1 MMAIL
6 VCMISGVFWAF
17 FDLSRKITLKKISSF
32 TLLIL
37 FSLAQLIIFSIW
49 IIFEKYQINIKFYIF
64 PGLLLLLIS
73 ILSAFLFL
81 KALSISELGMSIPL
95 LSFSPLFSTIF
106 SSIILDENLQKLQYI
121 GIMLIIVG
129 TMILYSR
136 SFSLPEIFRSFNY
149 IVQNR
154 GARYMI
160 LVSLIWSLTP
170 ILDKI
175 CFEYSSMNIHGF
187 IQSIGTLIILFLAN
201 KGTFFDDLQSI
212 KKSFFTICIT
222 MLIGTIATIM
232 QFFAISLT
240 FVSIMES
247 IKRSIGQV
255 FSVILGTIYFDEK
268 VTSQKIV
275 GVVILSFGI
284 FIILYE

>member
-1 MMAIL
+1 MAIL

-49 IIFEKYQINIKFYIF
+49 IIFEKYQINIRSYIF

-106 SSIILDENLQKLQYI
+106 SSIILDENLQKLQYF
-121 GIMLIIVG
+121 GITLIILG
-129 TMILYSR
+129 TMILYSK
-136 SFSLPEIFRSFNY
+136 SFSLQEIFRSFKY
-149 IVQNR
+149 IAQNR

-175 CFEYSSMNIHGF
+175 CFKHSSMNIHGF
-187 IQSIGTLIILFLAN
+187 IQSFGTLIILFLAN
-201 KGTFFDDLQSI
+201 KRIFFDDLQTI
-212 KKSFFTICIT
+212 KKSSFTICIT

-255 FSVILGTIYFDEK
+255 FSVILGTIYFSEK
-268 VTSQKIV
+268 ITSQKIV
-275 GVVILSFGI
+275 GVIILSFGV
-284 FIILYE
+284 FMILYD

>member
-1 MMAIL
+1 
-6 VCMISGVFWAF
+6 
-17 FDLSRKITLKKISSF
+17 
-32 TLLIL
+32 
-37 FSLAQLIIFSIW
+37 
-49 IIFEKYQINIKFYIF
+49 
-64 PGLLLLLIS
+64 
-73 ILSAFLFL
+73 
-81 KALSISELGMSIPL
+81 
-95 LSFSPLFSTIF
+95 
-106 SSIILDENLQKLQYI
+106 
-121 GIMLIIVG
+121 
-129 TMILYSR
+129 
-136 SFSLPEIFRSFNY
+136 
-149 IVQNR
+149 
-154 GARYMI
+154 MI

-175 CFEYSSMNIHGF
+175 CFKHSSMNIHGF

-201 KGTFFDDLQSI
+201 KRIFYDDLQSI

-275 GVVILSFGI
+275 GVIILSFGV